1 MNTNDTAAMNQNRP
15 DRTSGQ
21 PGIARMRWWM
31 PATILL
37 LAAASIVLIRHSSE
51 LDSNFKNMRTFL
63 AGAITIL
70 LLLVWFM
77 FFTRL
82 RWRARLIGLLLFAVG
97 VFGLRQT
104 FRFDGSIDG
113 SGNPRIVW

>member
-1 MNTNDTAAMNQNRP
+1 MNSNDAAAMNQNRP
-15 DRTSGQ
+15 DRRSGQ
-21 PGIARMRWWM
+21 PRIARMRWWV

-82 RWRARLIGLLLFAVG
+82 RWRARFTAPCTSTRAPAASATSARSTCAAWSCGWPS
-97 VFGLRQT
+97 R
-104 FRFDGSIDG
+104 
-113 SGNPRIVW
+113 